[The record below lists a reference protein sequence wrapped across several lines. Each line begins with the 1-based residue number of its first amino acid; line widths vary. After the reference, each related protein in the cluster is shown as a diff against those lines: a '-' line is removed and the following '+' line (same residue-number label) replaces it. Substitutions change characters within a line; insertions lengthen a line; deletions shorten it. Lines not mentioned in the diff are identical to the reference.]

1 MLRHG
6 NTIRLNQM
14 EKDRLALLTGVNT
27 DNITSTESLNR
38 FVERNKSMHRNGTLE
53 GRLISALLD
62 DEKIQD

>member
-1 MLRHG
+1 
-6 NTIRLNQM
+6 M